1 MHTSENF
8 DTGSIKVGDLE
19 VDEGDW
25 LKIVGENA
33 LRRVSCVM
41 GNGDNKCAYCKG
53 TGPMPLGEVTWD
65 VVRIYGVDPAPV
77 GGLDCFN
84 GTNYLHIPSVGGR
97 EGFEALLGHTDKTL
111 IAWDAPISFDSA
123 VNFYTRPIEQGDSP
137 LRCWLTD
144 RVTDGS
150 IEQGAVNICAF
161 AGCSHWSITCD
172 CLGMPYGQ
180 PPQNLRIL
188 GLPEQAW
195 QVNETNTN
203 FVIEVHPA
211 VSMAIWWVEE
221 NIEGAFPR
229 YKGNAPQPQE
239 HLTGPQRDH
248 LSQQRIWEALV
259 RARIADG
266 DTPVPENDNQLDAW
280 VAWKMGVD
288 FLSGNACWVGTPH
301 SGGFVLPA
309 AANEML
315 ELPE

>member
-1 MHTSENF
+1 MHTSEDS
-8 DTGSIKVGDLE
+8 DTGSIKVGDIE
-19 VDEGDW
+19 VDKGDW

-41 GNGDNKCAYCKG
+41 GNGDNKCVYCKG

-65 VVRIYGVDPAPV
+65 IVRIYGVDPAPV

-111 IAWDAPISFDSA
+111 IAWDAPISFDRA

-137 LRCWLTD
+137 LRCWLAD

-150 IEQGAVNICAF
+150 IEQGAVNIRAF
-161 AGCSHWSITCD
+161 AGCPHWSITCD

-180 PPQNLRIL
+180 PPQNLQIL

-195 QVNETNTN
+195 QVNEANVN

-211 VSMAIWWVEE
+211 VSMAVWWIQQQTHEPFPKYKNIPNAQQDAAIQMIWA
-221 NIEGAFPR
+221 AFV
-229 YKGNAPQPQE
+229 NAN
-239 HLTGPQRDH
+239 L
-248 LSQQRIWEALV
+248 
-259 RARIADG
+259 AD
-266 DTPVPENDNQLDAW
+266 DNTPVPENDNQLDAW
-280 VAWKMGVD
+280 VAWKMSVD
-288 FLSGNACWVGTPH
+288 FLSGEACWVGTPH

>member
-1 MHTSENF
+1 MHTSENS
-8 DTGSIKVGDLE
+8 DTGSMKVGDVE

-41 GNGDNKCAYCKG
+41 GNGENKCVYCKG
-53 TGPMPLGEVTWD
+53 TGSMPLGEVTWD

-84 GTNYLHIPSVGGR
+84 GTDYLHIPSVGGR

-111 IAWDAPISFDSA
+111 IAWDAPISFDRE
-123 VNFYTRPIEQGDSP
+123 VNFYTRPIEQAGSP
-137 LRCWLTD
+137 LRLWLAA
-144 RVTDGS
+144 RVADGS
-150 IEQGAVNICAF
+150 IAQHAVNIRAF
-161 AGCSHWSITCD
+161 AGCPHWSITCD

-195 QVNETNTN
+195 QVNEANAN

-211 VSMAIWWVEE
+211 VSMAVWWVQLERPE
-221 NIEGAFPR
+221 PFPI
-229 YKGNAPQPQE
+229 YKGAIPNAQQYAAIHMIWDAFVAAGLADEDTPQP
-239 HLTGPQRDH
+239 
-248 LSQQRIWEALV
+248 V
-259 RARIADG
+259 
-266 DTPVPENDNQLDAW
+266 NDDQLDAW

-288 FLSGNACWVGTPH
+288 FLSGEACWVGAPQA
-301 SGGFVLPA
+301 GGFVLPA